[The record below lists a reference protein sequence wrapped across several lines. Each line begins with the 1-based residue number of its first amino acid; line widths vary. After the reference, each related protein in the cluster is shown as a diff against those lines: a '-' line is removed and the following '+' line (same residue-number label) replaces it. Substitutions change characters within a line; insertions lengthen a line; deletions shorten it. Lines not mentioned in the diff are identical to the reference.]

1 MAFTADLLQSL
12 VPITQ
17 FNRGQ
22 ASRIFDRLRS
32 ERQLIVLKNNQPS
45 AIILSPEEYARLAE
59 IEEDYMLLLEA
70 NRRLEE
76 NNGKPTLSFQ
86 SVLDELG
93 LTEADLE
100 KTEDIQVNDLAD

>member
-100 KTEDIQVNDLAD
+100 KTEDIQINDLAD